1 MIKSLILKRFSR
13 QSGGLIL
20 AVIWISGCAVGHAQ
34 SLDHPKVFNPRTLSQ
49 KKVREAQVTLPTGM
63 AAHTKEVYRFDTTG
77 RLLWVTA
84 LHGDTT
90 DTLLHHGRENHLTK
104 SVTESNATRTAHTL
118 LYYDSL
124 QRVVTKQNYLS
135 GTLTSVVHLR
145 YGKDGMLEQSVE
157 VDPGGDTLTTA
168 TYHYQHGRVVL
179 ITYTGTSISKIT
191 ITHHPGKTIT
201 AVYHPNGTL
210 KITTIET
217 FRRDGLLKTSTV
229 SVTGIQLVPTTRYH
243 YRAGLLRSVRHPVG
257 TRSEVRYFRA
267 NTINAHV

>member
-1 MIKSLILKRFSR
+1 MIKTLSLKRFSR
-13 QSGGLIL
+13 KSGCVIL
-20 AVIWISGCAVGHAQ
+20 AVLWISGVASGHAQ
-34 SLDHPKVFNPRTLSQ
+34 SLDHQKVFNPLSLS
-49 KKVREAQVTLPTGM
+49 KKKISEAQVTLPPGM

-90 DTLLHHGRENHLTK
+90 DTLLHHVRENHLTK
-104 SVTESNATRTAHTL
+104 SVTESNASRTVHTL

-124 QRVVTKQNYLS
+124 QRVVTRENYLS
-135 GTLTSVVHLR
+135 GILTSVVHLR
-145 YGKDGMLEQSVE
+145 YGLDGMLAQSVE

-191 ITHHPGKTIT
+191 ITHHPRKVIT
-201 AVYHPNGTL
+201 AVYHPDGTL
-210 KITTIET
+210 KITSTET
-217 FRRDGLLKTSTV
+217 FGRHGLLKTTTV

-243 YRAGLLRSVRHPVG
+243 YRAGLLRSVRHPDG
-257 TRSEVRYFRA
+257 TRSGVRYFRA
-267 NTINAHV
+267 A